1 MGDTMSLNDEKY
13 SRSITLACPTCA
25 GTQFEY
31 DEADTSGEA
40 PIKCAGCER
49 VMTRDELQEAN
60 AENIEVHLEEVK
72 KQVSQDLQKHL
83 QDTLNKAFRGNK
95 NFRIK

>member
-1 MGDTMSLNDEKY
+1 MSLYDEEY

-25 GTQFEY
+25 GTQFEC
-31 DEADTSGEA
+31 DEAETSGEA

-60 AENIEVHLEEVK
+60 AENIDVHLEEVK
-72 KQVSQDLQKHL
+72 KQVAQDLQKQLHDSL
-83 QDTLNKAFRGNK
+83 KKAFRGNK

>member
-1 MGDTMSLNDEKY
+1 MSLNDEKY